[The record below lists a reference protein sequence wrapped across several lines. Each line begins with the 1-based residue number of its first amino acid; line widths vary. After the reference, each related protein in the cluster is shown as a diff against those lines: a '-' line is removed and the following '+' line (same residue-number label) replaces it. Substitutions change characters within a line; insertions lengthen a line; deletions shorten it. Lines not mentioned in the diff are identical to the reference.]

1 MEKTSHTLL
10 RVSEPITPSP
20 LECPFGTDGS
30 ARLCCGPKAL
40 EGFPGGSATQETQV
54 RSLDGEDPL
63 EKGKATHSSI
73 FAWRIPWTEEPGR
86 LQSMG
91 TQRVEHNLATKQ
103 QST

>member
-63 EKGKATHSSI
+63 VKIQFFTCKEFILLVSI
-73 FAWRIPWTEEPGR
+73 Y
-86 LQSMG
+86 
-91 TQRVEHNLATKQ
+91 
-103 QST
+103 